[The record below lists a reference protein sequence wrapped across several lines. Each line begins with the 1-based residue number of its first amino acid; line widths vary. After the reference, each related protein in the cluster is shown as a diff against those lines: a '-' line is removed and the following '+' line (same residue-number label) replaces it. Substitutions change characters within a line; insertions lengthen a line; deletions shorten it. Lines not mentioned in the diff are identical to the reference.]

1 VRRAEILATAL
12 WRNLW
17 REDWRFAPVD
27 LRTVADYL
35 GVEILTWYPNEN
47 RLHGA
52 LIRSAGTVFVNA
64 SLTRPR
70 MRFAAAHELGHYVLG
85 HEGNFFCPYGRY
97 AAQEREANVFAAAL
111 LMPAAVIK
119 LFWLK
124 LGNVAPAAR
133 VAAVAERLAV
143 SRRALSCR
151 LETVGLA
158 NHAPRAR
165 ARLT

>member
-1 VRRAEILATAL
+1 MRRAELLATAL

-35 GVEILTWYPNEN
+35 GVEILAWYPNEN

-119 LFWLK
+119 LLWLK
-124 LGNVAPAAR
+124 LSNVAPAAR

-143 SRRALSCR
+143 SRRALSRR

-158 NHAPRAR
+158 NYAARGRAL
-165 ARLT
+165 LT